1 MPAARTLYVLCAP
14 MILVA
19 AACADEPAPPEA
31 AGGRPAVDVPEV
43 ACPEPAPAEPG
54 TRERTVR
61 IGDEDR
67 PYLLT
72 VPVGHDGREPAPVLV
87 NLHGLQS
94 DAEDQLDYAG
104 LEDGADGSGFVVAT
118 PDGGGLVSG
127 WRLPDGG
134 DGDEGAGED
143 VAFVEAV
150 LADVADELCVDPE
163 RIFAAGI
170 SNGAAL
176 ATVLACELADRVAG
190 VGAVAG
196 VNLVAPCP
204 DGEPVPLVAFHGTDD
219 DVVPWEGG
227 TVLSGLAE
235 ALPVEDAVA
244 AWAAR
249 NGCSD
254 EVTEERVGDE
264 VVRRVWDGCPDDA
277 PVELFVVDG
286 GGHTWPG
293 AEDVPLLGHVT
304 DDVDATAVLSERFAQ
319 GEVEGGG

>member
-1 MPAARTLYVLCAP
+1 MRAARTLSVLCAP
-14 MILVA
+14 LVLVA
-19 AACADEPAPPEA
+19 AACADEPAPPQV
-31 AGGRPAVDVPEV
+31 AGDRPAVDVPEG
-43 ACPEPAPAEPG
+43 ACPEPSPAEPG

-61 IGDEDR
+61 IGDEER
-67 PYLLT
+67 VYLLT
-72 VPVGHDGREPAPVLV
+72 VPAGHDGREPAPVLL

-94 DAEDQLDYAG
+94 DAEDQLDYARF
-104 LEDGADGSGFVVAT
+104 EDGVDGTGFVVAT

-127 WRLPDGG
+127 WRLPDG
-134 DGDEGAGED
+134 DDDEGAVED
-143 VAFVEAV
+143 IAFVEAV
-150 LADVADELCVDPE
+150 LADVADELCVDPD
-163 RIFAAGI
+163 RTFAAGI

-176 ATVLACELADRVAG
+176 STVLACELADRITG

-219 DVVPWEGG
+219 DVVPWDGG
-227 TVLSGLAE
+227 SVLFGLAE

-244 AWAAR
+244 AWAER

-264 VVRRVWDGCPDDA
+264 VVHRVWDGCPDDA
-277 PVELFVVDG
+277 TVELFVVDD

-293 AEDVPLLGHVT
+293 SEEVDFLGHVT
-304 DDVDATAVLSERFAQ
+304 DDVDATAVLLDRFAQ
-319 GEVEGGG
+319 W